1 MPKTTPEHCGL
12 VADIGGTHCRFA
24 LAGLDTRAGTIREPQ
39 NFAVA
44 DYKGVVAAAKAFLK
58 GEGLK
63 TPPEALVFAVAGPVE
78 NGRIHFT
85 NSGWS
90 FSESELRRKLGVKR
104 ARLVNDFEAQARA
117 VAVLDPA
124 ALVHIG
130 GPKAFDAKADGAIA
144 LVGPGTGLGVGGLTR
159 EGGVSIALV
168 CEGGHASFAP
178 SDKLE
183 IAILELLARRFGHVS
198 NERLLSGPGLANLFG
213 AMAKIEGVRRKTPAP
228 EQITQAALADPKSFE
243 ARVFARFC
251 AILGSVAGDVAL
263 TMGARA
269 GVLIA
274 GGILPSAVEAL
285 RGSEFRARFEA
296 KGRFADYL
304 KAISTRLI
312 VEPHVGLVGAATI
325 LRDQAA

>member
-1 MPKTTPEHCGL
+1 MPKTIPENCGL

-24 LAGLDTRAGTIREPQ
+24 LADLDARAIREPRS
-39 NFAVA
+39 FAVA

-58 GEGLK
+58 SEGVK
-63 TPPEALVFAVAGPVE
+63 KVPAALVFAVAGPVE
-78 NGRIHFT
+78 DGRIHFT

-90 FSESELRRKLGVKR
+90 FSESELRRELGVKR
-104 ARLVNDFEAQARA
+104 ARLVNDFEAQARS
-117 VAVLDPA
+117 VAVLKPA
-124 ALVHIG
+124 ALVRIG
-130 GPKAFDAKADGAIA
+130 GPKTFDAKADGTIA
-144 LVGPGTGLGVGGLTR
+144 LIGPGTGLGVGGLAR
-159 EGGVSIALV
+159 QDGACIALV

-178 SDKLE
+178 SDELE
-183 IAILELLARRFGHVS
+183 IGVLELLAKRFGHVS

-213 AMAKIEGVRRKTPAP
+213 AMAKIEGVKRKTPAP
-228 EQITQAALADPKSFE
+228 ERITAAALAYPKSFE
-243 ARVFARFC
+243 AHVFARFC

-274 GGILPSAVEAL
+274 GGILPNAVEVF
-285 RGSEFRARFEA
+285 RRSEFRARFEA

-304 KAISTRLI
+304 KAIPTRLI
-312 VEPHVGLVGAATI
+312 VEPQAGLIGAAAI

>member
-24 LAGLDTRAGTIREPQ
+24 LADMDAGAIREPKS
-39 NFAVA
+39 FAVA
-44 DYKGVVAAAKAFLK
+44 DYKGVVAAARAFLK
-58 GEGLK
+58 GEALK

-78 NGRIHFT
+78 DGRIHFT

-117 VAVLDPA
+117 VAVLKSA
-124 ALVHIG
+124 ALVRIG
-130 GPKAFDAKADGAIA
+130 GPTAFDAKADGTIA
-144 LVGPGTGLGVGGLTR
+144 LVGPGTGLGVGGLAR
-159 EGGVSIALV
+159 SGDASIALV

-178 SDKLE
+178 ADDLE
-183 IAILELLARRFGHVS
+183 IAILKLLGKRFGHVS

-228 EQITQAALADPKSFE
+228 EQITAAALGDLKSFE
-243 ARVFARFC
+243 AKVFARFC
-251 AILGSVAGDVAL
+251 AILGSVAGDIAL

-274 GGILPSAVEAL
+274 GGILPNAVKPF
-285 RGSEFRARFEA
+285 RSSEFRARFEA
-296 KGRFADYL
+296 KGRFAAYL
-304 KAISTRLI
+304 KAIPTRLI
-312 VEPHVGLVGAATI
+312 VEPNAGLIGAAAI